1 MVIGQQG
8 LITAQ
13 IKYEQSVQVIKL
25 PKMLLTQM

>member
-13 IKYEQSVQVIKL
+13 MKYEQSMLVIKL
-25 PKMLLTQM
+25 PKTMLTQM

>member
-13 IKYEQSVQVIKL
+13 IKYEQSVLVIKL